1 MKIINQRSFTLVEI
15 LVVLALI
22 AILAT
27 ILIVIIKPNEIFKK
41 SRDTK
46 RINDL
51 QNIDKAFNI
60 IYSIDST
67 FNELNYFSSN
77 IVYLSLKD
85 SSSTCGSWLSQLP
98 PLSSGWQ
105 YRCSATP
112 TDANGQGWL
121 PLNFS
126 QYPALNLSQLPVDP
140 KNEPPYYYT
149 FVVGGSYELTA
160 TLESDT
166 NISINGIA
174 DKDGGTSLTA
184 YEVGSNLKLT
194 PSLVE
199 NRNNKDPS
207 LVGYWS
213 FDEGTGT
220 IAYDYSGNGN
230 NGTLYS
236 SLTICSN
243 PPTSGCPQWTTG
255 KVGGALNFDGNND
268 YISIPDSSSLKL
280 ATSVTIALWFKMADY
295 PPPPPPGGYDWYNF
309 VNKGRYTDSY
319 GLMYYR
325 GGSLGSFT
333 FYLKGV
339 TPATVSFSFTPSLN
353 QWYFIVCT
361 WDGNNAKI
369 FLDGVQKTSV
379 PTTGNLYI
387 STNQLRISLDTG
399 NTYPFNGTIDE
410 VRIYNRALSGEE
422 IQALYNA
429 TK

>member
-1 MKIINQRSFTLVEI
+1 MRIINQRSFTLVEI

-126 QYPALNLSQLPVDP
+126 QYPVLNLSQLPVDP

-174 DKDGGTSLTA
+174 GKDGGTSLTA

-230 NGTLYS
+230 NGTLYNFNW
-236 SLTICSN
+236 TA
-243 PPTSGCPQWTTG
+243 TSGWTRG
-255 KVGGALNFDGNND
+255 KVGYALNFDGNND
-268 YISIPDSSSLKL
+268 YVEIPDSSSLRL

-309 VNKGRYTDSY
+309 INKGRYTDSY

-325 GGSLGSFT
+325 GGSFT
-333 FYLKGV
+333 FYLK
-339 TPATVSFSFTPSLN
+339 PLSTVSFTFTPSLN
-353 QWYFIVCT
+353 RWYFIVCT

-369 FLDGVQKTSV
+369 FLDGDSK
-379 PTTGNLYI
+379 I
-387 STNQLRISLDTG
+387 STTITGSLNTYTYPIRISLDTG
-399 NTYPFNGTIDE
+399 NQYPFNGTIDE
-410 VRIYNRALSGEE
+410 VRVYNRALSDQE